1 MVTDRPFVAWAEN
14 GGFIMLGLCRRLA
27 SCAIVVA
34 SFALAGC
41 SSPTM
46 ILDAV
51 TTVAE
56 ERPMS
61 QVTAD
66 AGLKIDINT
75 KLLSNKYRDL
85 FLDMNTIVFERRVL
99 LTGSVQTRAQKRRAT
114 RLVRGIKGVT
124 KVINELQ
131 VTGDGTLMNTANDLW
146 IETKLKA
153 RLLGAGGVSSINY
166 RWRSVNGVVYFAG
179 VAQNRRELARVIRLA
194 RSTNHVNKVVTHVRI
209 K

>member
-1 MVTDRPFVAWAEN
+1 
-14 GGFIMLGLCRRLA
+14 MLGLFRRFGM
-27 SCAIVVA
+27 CAVVVA
-34 SFALAGC
+34 GFALAGC

-46 ILDAV
+46 ILDIV

-61 QVTAD
+61 QVAAD
-66 AGLKIDINT
+66 AGLKIDIYA
-75 KLLSNKYRDL
+75 KLLSNKYFDL
-85 FLDMNTIVFERRVL
+85 FLDVNTNVFERRVM
-99 LTGSVQTRAQKRRAT
+99 LTGSVQTGAQKRRAT
-114 RLVRGIKGVT
+114 ILVRGIKGVT
-124 KVINELQ
+124 KIINELQ
-131 VTGDGTLMNTANDLW
+131 VTGDGTLMHTVNDLW

-166 RWRSVNGVVYFAG
+166 RWRSVNGVVYFVG
-179 VAQNRRELARVIRLA
+179 VAQNRRELAQVIRLA